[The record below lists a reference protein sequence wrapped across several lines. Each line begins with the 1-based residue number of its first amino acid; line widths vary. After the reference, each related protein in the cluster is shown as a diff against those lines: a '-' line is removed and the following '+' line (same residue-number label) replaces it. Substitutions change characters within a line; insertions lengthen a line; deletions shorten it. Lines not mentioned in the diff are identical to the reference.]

1 MRARSFVNLGVAG
14 AAIPDGFAVACRPM
28 LPVLPDVAGFLV
40 GTAIELVDADDRA
53 AVRGGRATVGLK
65 AGSAAAAATF
75 SAETFN
81 DEANATVS
89 FQVGGRV
96 TCGATGGGV
105 GLATGGLAGRA
116 AAARCS
122 STLTSSGPGGVGAG
136 MNAGSGSACR
146 PSSEPKNFR
155 GVPRGIGGAASGS
168 GSQGCAIAKAIANT
182 QTTVRR
188 RSRRTCRDLAAII
201 GQVGVGA
208 RK

>member
-28 LPVLPDVAGFLV
+28 LPVLPDAAGFLV
-40 GTAIELVDADDRA
+40 GTAIELVADDDRA

-96 TCGATGGGV
+96 TCGGRRGGRPGDWWA
-105 GLATGGLAGRA
+105 GDWCAGG
-116 AAARCS
+116 
-122 STLTSSGPGGVGAG
+122 T
-136 MNAGSGSACR
+136 
-146 PSSEPKNFR
+146 
-155 GVPRGIGGAASGS
+155 
-168 GSQGCAIAKAIANT
+168 
-182 QTTVRR
+182 RR
-188 RSRRTCRDLAAII
+188 RGALLQNPHLIRTGRCRCRNERRLRLSLPAE
-201 GQVGVGA
+201 Q
-208 RK
+208 